1 MDYKKLYQ
9 KMFQET
15 TKAIHTL
22 QQAQLECE
30 DMYIEMAEKYDEKI
44 SKFSL
49 VKKENTR
56 E

>member
-22 QQAQLECE
+22 QQAQIECE
-30 DMYIEMAEKYDEKI
+30 DMYIEMGEKDGGKI
-44 SKFSL
+44 SQFTMIE
-49 VKKENTR
+49 KEIK
-56 E
+56 ED

>member
-15 TKAIHTL
+15 TKAIYIL
-22 QQAQLECE
+22 QQAQIECE
-30 DMYIEMAEKYDEKI
+30 NMYIEMGERDDRII
-44 SKFSL
+44 SQFAL
-49 VKKENTR
+49 VKDENTK